1 MLLGREGGR
10 FGQEEEGGWGERE
23 EDVVKGGW

>member
-10 FGQEEEGGWGERE
+10 FGQEEEGGCGER